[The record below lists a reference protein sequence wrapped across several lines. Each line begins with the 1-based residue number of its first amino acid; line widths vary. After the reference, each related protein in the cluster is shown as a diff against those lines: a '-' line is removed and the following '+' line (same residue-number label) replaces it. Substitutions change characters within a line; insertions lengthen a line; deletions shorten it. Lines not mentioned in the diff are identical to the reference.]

1 MRSASSSPSSF
12 ETLVLFRAAQMR
24 AHRATSSSSITVT
37 FFMGTKL
44 VPHELRFNFR
54 MAARSA
60 DTHGQL
66 CGAFVISQLVSK

>member
-1 MRSASSSPSSF
+1 
-12 ETLVLFRAAQMR
+12 MR

-37 FFMGTKL
+37 FLMGTKL

-54 MAARSA
+54 MAGRSA

-66 CGAFVISQLVSK
+66 CAAFVVSQLVSK